1 MYKGKMYCADFEE
14 NTITIEVEGEF
25 SVRAGD
31 YVLLSIEE
39 YEELSKLHQPT
50 VMHCVCEKHDYSDIL
65 VEEIDN
71 RCIPSCKMCLKPLR
85 KHGA

>member
-31 YVLLSIEE
+31 YVLLSVEE
-39 YEELSKLHQPT
+39 YEKLSKLHQPT
-50 VMHCVCEKHDYSDIL
+50 VSESVCVNCG
-65 VEEIDN
+65 
-71 RCIPSCKMCLKPLR
+71 KPIELHSKATQLCPDR
-85 KHGA
+85 FSHFEQNGA

>member
-25 SVRAGD
+25 LVRAGD

-50 VMHCVCEKHDYSDIL
+50 VISSVCNHPC
-65 VEEIDN
+65 
-71 RCIPSCKMCLKPLR
+71 CIELGVFDLPLGSEWYCKEHYKQTDL
-85 KHGA
+85 

>member
-50 VMHCVCEKHDYSDIL
+50 VSGSVCDHNIRNFKDRQECEKCGE
-65 VEEIDN
+65 VWA
-71 RCIPSCKMCLKPLR
+71 R
-85 KHGA
+85 K

>member
-1 MYKGKMYCADFEE
+1 MYKGKMYCADFEK

-39 YEELSKLHQPT
+39 YEGLNKFHQPT
-50 VMHCVCEKHDYSDIL
+50 VSGSVCKKCG
-65 VEEIDN
+65 VN
-71 RCIPSCKMCLKPLR
+71 FIPRLFKELIICDKCHVLFLQNE
-85 KHGA
+85 H

>member
-25 SVRAGD
+25 LVRAGD

-50 VMHCVCEKHDYSDIL
+50 VSDAVCKCEPRTRYEWEKEYN
-65 VEEIDN
+65 ECID
-71 RCIPSCKMCLKPLR
+71 CELHLF
-85 KHGA
+85 